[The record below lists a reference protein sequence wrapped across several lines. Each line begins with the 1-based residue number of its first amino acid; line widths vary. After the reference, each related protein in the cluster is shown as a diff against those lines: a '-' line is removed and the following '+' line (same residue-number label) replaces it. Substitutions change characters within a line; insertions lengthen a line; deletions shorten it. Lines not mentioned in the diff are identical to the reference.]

1 MAAAGPDNSL
11 TQSCPGSSSSPDG
24 CLIRMCRENRPRNTR
39 GSVPMCVC
47 VFTYY
52 PSHVALYASHRE
64 CVIPL
69 ALHSGE
75 SEENL
80 NLFLTPLLSCGPALK
95 FFFFF
100 FLSLPNTYTNL
111 NTPHS
116 SFPHMDFCLL
126 PGSQLPQ
133 YVSKRG
139 CIVEID
145 QLSDLI
151 FRWCVFPIAIKINKF
166 KNNFITVVISN
177 SFYVLY

>member
-47 VFTYY
+47 VHILSIPCCSLCFTQGMCYSSCSAFQRVRGKSQPLFNP
-52 PSHVALYASHRE
+52 PSQLWTSFEV
-64 CVIPL
+64 
-69 ALHSGE
+69 
-75 SEENL
+75 
-80 NLFLTPLLSCGPALK
+80 
-95 FFFFF
+95 FFFF